1 MRRNSIQEIS
11 YSRQLYIESWQQ
23 VVEVLMGVVNEEAEK
38 ETLRIDMLFELI
50 QDLLLKVERERGKG
64 ERERGREEGRTII
77 ERERRT
83 YSQCTCHTILPALTL
98 DNCKYFN

>member
-50 QDLLLKVERERGKG
+50 QDLLLKVERERGEG
-64 ERERGREEGRTII
+64 GREKRRTII
-77 ERERRT
+77 EREREEG
-83 YSQCTCHTILPALTL
+83 LTH
-98 DNCKYFN
+98 DVYVIQYYWDSH

>member
-50 QDLLLKVERERGKG
+50 QDLLLKVEREREGREGGREGETKDYNRGK
-64 ERERGREEGRTII
+64 EREGG
-77 ERERRT
+77 
-83 YSQCTCHTILPALTL
+83 LTH
-98 DNCKYFN
+98 DVYVIWYYWDSH